1 MPMLRVVVIALVLA
15 NLGYFAWTRGAL
27 AVIGAQP
34 ARFGETEP
42 QRLQQQI
49 RPELL
54 QIRPE

>member
-1 MPMLRVVVIALVLA
+1 MLRALVIVLALA
-15 NLGYFAWTRGAL
+15 NIVYFAWTRGAL

-34 ARFGETEP
+34 ARVNESEP

-54 QIRPE
+54 QIRKE